1 MLDLDAIEARAEA
14 ATPGPWTARLRDD
27 MWEINDGS
35 GSNFVSIVE
44 SCWLPDDC
52 DTGQYGGIPDVDD
65 ARFIAHARTDVP
77 ALVAEL
83 RAAREVVEAA
93 HKWKSALTWDAEWS
107 IRPAEVGSTLQRKS
121 ELLEA
126 LADYLES
133 NRTT

>member
-14 ATPGPWTARLRDD
+14 ATPG
-27 MWEINDGS
+27 
-35 GSNFVSIVE
+35 
-44 SCWLPDDC
+44 
-52 DTGQYGGIPDVDD
+52 
-65 ARFIAHARTDVP
+65 HARADIP

-93 HKWKSALTWDAEWS
+93 HKWKNALTWDAEWS

-126 LADYLES
+126 LAAPAGAHVLNALVGIRPVGQIRHDLKTALAFQRRYQA
-133 NRTT
+133 RP

>member
-1 MLDLDAIEARAEA
+1 MLDLDAIEARVEA

-52 DTGQYGGIPDVDD
+52 DAGQYGGIPDVDD

-83 RAAREVVEAA
+83 RVAREVVEAA
-93 HKWKSALTWDAEWS
+93 HKWKSALIWEL
-107 IRPAEVGSTLQRKS
+107 STYRC
-121 ELLEA
+121 
-126 LADYLES
+126 
-133 NRTT
+133 RGGVTP

>member
-14 ATPGPWTARLRDD
+14 ADPAPWYLSDLDTAWEDHKPVIARLDSSVITRH
-27 MWEINDGS
+27 EPSHPPTRSSPNVQ
-35 GSNFVSIVE
+35 FV
-44 SCWLPDDC
+44 L
-52 DTGQYGGIPDVDD
+52 
-65 ARFIAHARTDVP
+65 HARTDIP

-93 HKWKSALTWDAEWS
+93 QAFEIVS
-107 IRPAEVGSTLQRKS
+107 
-121 ELLEA
+121 